1 MSNIMIDIETLST
14 SPNAL
19 VLSVGMVLF
28 DEINM
33 FDKIHIKNRISTAT
47 GDVSKETAI
56 WWMKQ
61 SDEARKAITEHQKGV
76 IEMPEY
82 NLVQELRDILCTS
95 SVKTI
100 WSQGSFDQNIIE
112 NLMLRNGV
120 DKQHLPKYYMWRDL
134 RTIRKLLHVENEAK
148 AEVAH
153 NALEDAVAQ
162 VKTLQAICKQYSIK
176 LN

>member
-1 MSNIMIDIETLST
+1 MIDIETLST
-14 SPNAL
+14 APNAL
-19 VLSVGMVLF
+19 VLSVGMVSF
-28 DEINM
+28 DETNI
-33 FDKIHIKNRISTAT
+33 FDKMYIKNRISTAT
-47 GDVSKETAI
+47 GDVSRDTAI

-61 SDEARKAITEHQKGV
+61 SDEARKAIVESQKGV

-82 NLVQELRDILCTS
+82 NLVQELRDTLCTY

-120 DKQHLPKYYMWRDL
+120 DKMQLPEYYKWRDL
-134 RTIRKLLHVENEAK
+134 RTVRKLLHIKNEVKAK
-148 AEVAH
+148 VLH
-153 NALEDAVAQ
+153 NALEDATAQ
-162 VKTLQAICKQYSIK
+162 VKTLQEICKQYDIK